1 MQRAVGSRDRVGI
14 DDTKNERAAGRLCP
28 DPNCPTQAKTGL
40 EWATRRNLAKLPK
53 AQ

>member
-14 DDTKNERAAGRLCP
+14 DDTKTQNAVSSSEF
-28 DPNCPTQAKTGL
+28 PTQAKTGL